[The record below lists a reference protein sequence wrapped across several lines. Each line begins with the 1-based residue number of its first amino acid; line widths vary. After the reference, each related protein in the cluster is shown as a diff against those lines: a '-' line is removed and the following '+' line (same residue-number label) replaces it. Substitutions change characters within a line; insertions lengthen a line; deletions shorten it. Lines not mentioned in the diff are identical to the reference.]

1 MTRTTK
7 AAASLVRSSAAEYL
21 TFVAASGTGGVEA
34 LYAGGRVPRHPIQR
48 LCCAAS
54 KYPHLLPR
62 KLLVPDAPTLI
73 QNNRTPIEMTDK
85 NTRAVFGDYISV
97 YDIQRTVDDG
107 ATVPIYYESRLA
119 QVSLSEDHRAVID
132 DEFEKVTEHEEVNRR
147 ERLKSLWAALEAVV
161 GDEKRLERI
170 AEDIVRH
177 YEQRTE
183 AIAGK
188 AMIVCMSRRI
198 CVVMYQAIRKLRPA
212 WHGDEDDTGAIKVI
226 MTGSAADEKDWQ
238 PHIRSRARLDAL
250 AKRFRNDKDPLR
262 LVIVRDMWLTGFDAP
277 SLHTRR
283 QADAGP
289 RTHAGDRP
297 RQPRVRRQAGR
308 PRGRLP
314 GYRRMP
320 PARPLQLH

>member
-1 MTRTTK
+1 MVIADEAHRSQYGFRTRVVK
-7 AAASLVRSSAAEYL
+7 SSDGEAADLVQGFAQYLRDGLPNASYIG
-21 TFVAASGTGGVEA
+21 FTG
-34 LYAGGRVPRHPIQR
+34 
-48 LCCAAS
+48 
-54 KYPHLLPR
+54 
-62 KLLVPDAPTLI
+62 
-73 QNNRTPIEMTDK
+73 TPIELTDK

-97 YDIQRTVDDG
+97 YDIQRAVDDG

-119 QVSLSEDHRAVID
+119 QLSLSEDHRAVID
-132 DEFEKVTEHEEVNRR
+132 DEFEEVTEHEEVNRR
-147 ERLKSLWAALEAVV
+147 ERLKSRWAALEAVV

-198 CVVMYQAIRKLRPA
+198 CVAMYQAIRKLRPA

-277 SLHTRR
+277 SLHTSTSTSRCRATDSCRR
-283 QADAGP
+283 SPVSTACSATSRAASWSTTWVLASVSGAP
-289 RTHAGDRP
+289 SPTTPTTAARARP
-297 RQPRVRRQAGR
+297 RSTRTRQWR
-308 PRGRLP
+308 
-314 GYRRMP
+314 
-320 PARPLQLH
+320 